1 MRSRGGSGVPAGA
14 GTCAG
19 DGEEGAAGVAK
30 GGGSKTRH
38 KIGGIQEDLD
48 TRARG
53 LFLTRWPP
61 PSLLM
66 GKGKKIGSCSYT
78 LAFGRLSTLLIQAL

>member
-1 MRSRGGSGVPAGA
+1 MRSRGGSGVPAGV

-19 DGEEGAAGVAK
+19 DGEEGREGWGEQNATQKSGA
-30 GGGSKTRH
+30 SS
-38 KIGGIQEDLD
+38 EDLD
-48 TRARG
+48 TRARS

-66 GKGKKIGSCSYT
+66 GKGKKIGSCSYA
-78 LAFGRLSTLLIQAL
+78 LAFGCLSVLLIQAL